1 MFVVAPS
8 GVGKSV
14 FSVQAAIEWGAGRA
28 AFGIKPAQPLRVLI
42 IQAEDDTGDVI
53 EMAQIARHLRLTDA
67 DVKLLRENVWIEPLN
82 DLTGVDFLHAL
93 DGFLDEFAADLVII
107 NPYTSYLGCE
117 VKDDGLNN
125 IFLRNTLNPILSK
138 HGCGVLIIHHTPK
151 TTFRDTTNWRPS
163 DWMYSGSGASCLTN
177 WARAYLVIEPTELH
191 GVYKFIAAKRGERIA
206 WGYERPVF

>member
-67 DVKLLRENVWIEPLN
+67 AVKLLRENV
-82 DLTGVDFLHAL
+82 L
-93 DGFLDEFAADLVII
+93 DRATE
-107 NPYTSYLGCE
+107 
-117 VKDDGLNN
+117 
-125 IFLRNTLNPILSK
+125 R
-138 HGCGVLIIHHTPK
+138 
-151 TTFRDTTNWRPS
+151 S
-163 DWMYSGSGASCLTN
+163 DRC
-177 WARAYLVIEPTELH
+177 
-191 GVYKFIAAKRGERIA
+191 
-206 WGYERPVF
+206 